1 MNVRTGDTVL
11 VLSGKDRG
19 KQGRI
24 ERVQRTKRG
33 VGVVVTGVNVAKK
46 HQKGRGRNRQGGII
60 DLPVPIHVSNVQV
73 VCPNC
78 NKPTRVG
85 HRVLEGQ
92 DGRRVRVCKQ
102 CGEQIEV
109 VRR

>member
-11 VLSGKDRG
+11 VLTGKDRG

-24 ERVQRTKRG
+24 ERLQRTKRG
-33 VGVVVTGVNVAKK
+33 VGVVVAGVNIAKK
-46 HQKGRGRNRQGGII
+46 HQKSRGRNRQGGII
-60 DLPVPIHVSNVQV
+60 DLPVAIHVSNVQL

-85 HRVLEGQ
+85 HGQLEG
-92 DGRRVRVCKQ
+92 DKARRIRLCKQ
-102 CGEQIEV
+102 CGEQIEAP
-109 VRR
+109 RR

>member
-11 VLSGKDRG
+11 VLAGKDRG

-33 VGVVVTGVNVAKK
+33 IGVVVAGVNMAKK
-46 HQKGRGRNRQGGII
+46 HQRGQGRNRQGGII
-60 DLPVPIHVSNVQV
+60 DLPVPIHVSNVQL

-85 HRVLEGQ
+85 HRQL
-92 DGRRVRVCKQ
+92 DGEHARRVRLCKQ
-102 CGEQIEV
+102 CGEQIEST
-109 VRR
+109 RR